1 MDSSL
6 YVLLDTTI
14 KIGLG
19 AAISGFTT
27 YFVTRYKNREDAK
40 KDKQNWLRE
49 NKHDA
54 YKKLSRCIMSF
65 SLDGGEVHSAFDD
78 FALLS
83 ECALLTENKDLI
95 DELSSFLH
103 KLEKVN
109 RFTDSNAL
117 EDKDKA
123 EKIYYE
129 IYSQRLEL
137 VNKLQEDLART

>member
-6 YVLLDTTI
+6 YALLDTTI

-65 SLDGGEVHSAFDD
+65 SLDGGEVHSTFDD

-95 DELSSFLH
+95 DELYSFLH
-103 KLEKVN
+103 KLEQVN

-117 EDKDKA
+117 EDKAKA
-123 EKIYYE
+123 EKIYHE

-137 VNKLQEDLART
+137 VNKLQEDLARI